1 MTNNLISVTL
11 QQSGTEVP
19 DNRYLWKQEI
29 IGNIHL
35 HNSATTKTPSSTFCA
50 RSIDTTRTR
59 TQWTSFDSQASSTPF
74 TSLNEKRC
82 IVREYLSLYNNIIT
96 IGTYFGPSQLTTV
109 TAIKALKRCIIQHP
123 ALSTT
128 IRYQP
133 TEKFELVRPAKVDI
147 SQHLQIVDDIGQGN
161 AFLQN
166 ILDRLHNDPIVE
178 DDSIPQWKAVVVRLE
193 TGFHLA
199 FSCSHGLADGRSGQ
213 AFHAT
218 FLETLQNLSSYDQ
231 DIDEDTILPTTK
243 QWNPPP
249 PMERL
254 GNLTISWKFL
264 LGPLANEYFPKAVTR
279 FLGLAEEKVEDLWL
293 GAKEKPALPEEGE
306 LLATGVRV
314 ASVPA
319 DVLEL
324 VLVSARMH
332 DAKLT
337 GLVSFLIA
345 RALARSLQKRGQ
357 AYSSFLAPLPID
369 LRRALGKGQGQIAN
383 YVSNIVE
390 MISIP
395 STRISDQDLSDSE
408 WLQVRNTTARLLT
421 ASGTLADQ
429 PVGLLKYLMNFR
441 EYTLKKAKAPATESF
456 EVSNVGLFDGT
467 GAAEDAS
474 PQWRV
479 DQMLFSQSAN
489 AGGPPLNFNLASA
502 KGGDLTI
509 TATWWRQML
518 GVRDEDAFVQEVCD
532 ALVEDMNHLGS
543 C

>member
-1 MTNNLISVTL
+1 MTNDLISTPCSV
-11 QQSGTEVP
+11 QAPKYQS
-19 DNRYLWKQEI
+19 
-29 IGNIHL
+29 IG
-35 HNSATTKTPSSTFCA
+35 
-50 RSIDTTRTR
+50 
-59 TQWTSFDSQASSTPF
+59 
-74 TSLNEKRC
+74 LNEKRC

-96 IGTYFGPSQLTTV
+96 IGTYSGPSQITSA
-109 TAIKALKRCIIQHP
+109 TAIKALKRCTIQHP

-147 SQHLQIVDDIGQGN
+147 SQHLQIVDDIGEGN

-243 QWNPPP
+243 QWNPVP
-249 PMERL
+249 PMEKV

-279 FLGLAEEKVEDLWL
+279 FLGLAEEQVEDLWL

-314 ASVPA
+314 VSVSA
-319 DVLEL
+319 EVLEL
-324 VLVSARMH
+324 VLARARMH

-345 RALARSLQKRGQ
+345 RALARSLQRREQ
-357 AYSSFLAPLPID
+357 NYSSFLAALPID
-369 LRRALGKGQGQIAN
+369 MRRALGKGQGQIAN

-390 MISIP
+390 TVTIP
-395 STRISDQDLSDSE
+395 SARISDQDLSDFE

-456 EVSNVGLFDGT
+456 EVSNAGVFNGIRP
-467 GAAEDAS
+467 AES
-474 PQWRV
+474 MSSQWRV

-489 AGGPPLNFNLASA
+489 AGGPPLNYNLASA

-509 TATWWRQML
+509 TATWWREML

-532 ALVEDMNHLGS
+532 AVVADMDHLGS